1 MIEKVC
7 DEERIVLTIEILF
20 GNIKS
25 SIGGYFMKKFRKSD
39 RFLQRA
45 YILSDIL
52 SIIIFIVLA
61 IVGIMYIVGAD
72 GDDFMITVGVVF
84 IVGAPILAFLVWV
97 FTKVMLNMCCDIK
110 LIRNKLYGEDD
121 DYLLNITEDKNSVFE
136 DIKTDE
142 IGDSDIDRVMDPTD
156 K

>member
-1 MIEKVC
+1 
-7 DEERIVLTIEILF
+7 
-20 GNIKS
+20 
-25 SIGGYFMKKFRKSD
+25 MKKFRKSD

>member
-1 MIEKVC
+1 
-7 DEERIVLTIEILF
+7 
-20 GNIKS
+20 
-25 SIGGYFMKKFRKSD
+25 MKKFRKSD

-142 IGDSDIDRVMDPTD
+142 IDDSDIDRVMDPTD